1 MGRPSFNKPMSSRTS
16 PDTQSEREIGK
27 WNVAPKPV
35 NRQTRRAAKAINAK
49 RKK

>member
-1 MGRPSFNKPMSSRTS
+1 MGRPSFNKPMSTS
-16 PDTQSEREIGK
+16 QRIDNINNSDIIK

-35 NRQTRRAAKAINAK
+35 NRATRRAAKAINSK